1 MPSVSW
7 ESERFVLNGED
18 RTESV
23 WTPPEDDPGGTQR
36 KEESGVDGLGH
47 EPVMRADA
55 VRLLLP
61 MPRPGLR
68 LADLTTGLGGHS
80 EALLEAA
87 PPDAELLA
95 IDRDPNALE
104 RARTRLARFGD
115 RVHFVQLPFSGLSD
129 AMESIGWPRVH
140 AVLADLG
147 VSSMQLDDGQRGF
160 SFQTDAPLDMRMDPT
175 RGESAAALLARL
187 DERELGELIRELGEE
202 FAGRRI
208 ARAIKRA
215 DESPATTGALRAA
228 VHRAVGPR
236 RGRKHDPSTLTF
248 QALRIAVNGE
258 LDELE
263 SLLAQLPDRLAEH
276 GRAVFLS
283 YHSLEDRRVK
293 RTFALWSKACVCP
306 PAMAICRCG
315 GKARATSLTRKVAT
329 PSEEEIARNPRAR
342 SARLRAIEWIE
353 AEGDES

>member
-1 MPSVSW
+1 MS
-7 ESERFVLNGED
+7 L
-18 RTESV
+18 
-23 WTPPEDDPGGTQR
+23 EDDPGGKQR
-36 KEESGVDGLGH
+36 KEERGVDGLGH

-68 LADLTTGLGGHS
+68 LVDVTTGLGGHS

-87 PPDAELLA
+87 PSDAEILC

-104 RARTRLARFGD
+104 RSRARLARFGD
-115 RVHFVQLPFSGLSD
+115 RVHLVQSRFSGLSA
-129 AMESIGWPRVH
+129 AMEDVGWATAD

-160 SFQTDAPLDMRMDPT
+160 SFQADAPLDMRMDPT
-175 RGESAAALLARL
+175 RGESAAALVERL
-187 DERELGELIRELGEE
+187 DERELGALIRELGDEP
-202 FAGRRI
+202 AGRRI

-248 QALRIAVNGE
+248 QALRIAVNKE
-258 LDELE
+258 LDELD

-293 RTFALWSKACVCP
+293 RTFALWAKSCVCP
-306 PAMAICRCG
+306 PELPICRCG
-315 GKARATSLTRKVAT
+315 GQARATALTRRVAT
-329 PSEEEIARNPRAR
+329 PSEEEIGRNPRAR
-342 SARLRAIEWIE
+342 SARLRAIEWLE
-353 AEGDES
+353 AAGDES